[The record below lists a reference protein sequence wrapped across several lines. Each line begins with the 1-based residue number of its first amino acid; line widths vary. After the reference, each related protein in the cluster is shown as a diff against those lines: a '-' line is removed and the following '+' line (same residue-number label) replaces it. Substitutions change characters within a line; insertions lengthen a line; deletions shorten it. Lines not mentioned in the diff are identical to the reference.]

1 MGNSYTFTTSGNIQ
15 SGSIVRA
22 EDFTT
27 EYTALQSAFD
37 SSSGHSH
44 DGTAGEGGRIE
55 TVGPAGQLVVTASAL
70 TGSSSKLLNLGTSSN
85 LLLDV
90 FIADDKKI
98 QFGDAQDATI
108 EYDEDGT
115 DRLLFAGANI
125 RIANTNNIL
134 EFRDGDL
141 KIHSSGDGQL
151 DIDAD
156 TELEIVAPTVDIQ
169 ASTAITLASDA
180 VTFGENGDTDI
191 VLSFNANTSDGTLT
205 WMEDEAHFK
214 VSDDVVIDSTK
225 KIYFNDEGGEHIS
238 GDATDLTIT
247 SGNDLN
253 LTATTDINIPADVGL
268 TFGND
273 AEKIEGDG
281 TDLTISG
288 NNINLTAVADVNIP
302 TDVGLT
308 FATTEKIESDGTDL
322 TITVGSGGD
331 INIPANIG
339 MTFGN
344 DGEKI
349 EGDGTDLTIT
359 GNNINLTATADVVI
373 PADVGITFGSGEKI
387 EGDSTDLTV
396 TSGND
401 INLTATG
408 TVNLNTDAIGLHFGV
423 NEDVTLTHVH
433 DTGLLLNSTNE
444 LQFGSSSTKVHQS
457 SSGVLDLTA
466 TTVRVSNDLHLNTD
480 SSVLGFGQHNDITVT
495 HVADT
500 GLNITCVNTDANAG
514 PVLVLD
520 RNNDNASNND
530 IIGSVQFKGD
540 NASNASVIM
549 GEIKTKITDT
559 TAGNEDSD
567 VIISNMVAGTATP
580 QLTISSTGVT
590 ANVSFTNS
598 GDLTV
603 GDDLLLNTDSAVISL
618 GAGADATITHDGTT
632 GVTIAAN
639 PITIDSGDALT
650 LDAHTGIFVFKDAG
664 TEILRFTEGN
674 SGDVTIKLAT
684 NAKDLVFTDNGDA
697 TNMKILDAAAGI
709 NVPGEVQTTKIAFTD
724 GDDAITIAD
733 GGGITLAAGLD
744 CGDNNITNVGSI
756 ALDSIASDAGTGTA
770 ITFSAG
776 NVPNTN
782 LETSVSGDTAPDFS
796 QYTNFIWTL
805 TGNLVL
811 TDPGDEVKGQS
822 GIFVFI
828 QDGSGNRTL
837 SHANDVYRTAGATAI
852 TLSTA
857 ASSVD
862 IVPYFVEADGKIH
875 LGAAQLAFADA

>member
-1 MGNSYTFTTSGNIQ
+1 
-15 SGSIVRA
+15 
-22 EDFTT
+22 
-27 EYTALQSAFD
+27 
-37 SSSGHSH
+37 
-44 DGTAGEGGRIE
+44 
-55 TVGPAGQLVVTASAL
+55 
-70 TGSSSKLLNLGTSSN
+70 
-85 LLLDV
+85 
-90 FIADDKKI
+90 
-98 QFGDAQDATI
+98 
-108 EYDEDGT
+108 
-115 DRLLFAGANI
+115 
-125 RIANTNNIL
+125 
-134 EFRDGDL
+134 
-141 KIHSSGDGQL
+141 
-151 DIDAD
+151 
-156 TELEIVAPTVDIQ
+156 
-169 ASTAITLASDA
+169 
-180 VTFGENGDTDI
+180 
-191 VLSFNANTSDGTLT
+191 
-205 WMEDEAHFK
+205 
-214 VSDDVVIDSTK
+214 
-225 KIYFNDEGGEHIS
+225 
-238 GDATDLTIT
+238 
-247 SGNDLN
+247 
-253 LTATTDINIPADVGL
+253 
-268 TFGND
+268 
-273 AEKIEGDG
+273 
-281 TDLTISG
+281 
-288 NNINLTAVADVNIP
+288 
-302 TDVGLT
+302 
-308 FATTEKIESDGTDL
+308 
-322 TITVGSGGD
+322 
-331 INIPANIG
+331 
-339 MTFGN
+339 
-344 DGEKI
+344 
-349 EGDGTDLTIT
+349 
-359 GNNINLTATADVVI
+359 
-373 PADVGITFGSGEKI
+373 
-387 EGDSTDLTV
+387 
-396 TSGND
+396 
-401 INLTATG
+401 
-408 TVNLNTDAIGLHFGV
+408 
-423 NEDVTLTHVH
+423 
-433 DTGLLLNSTNE
+433 
-444 LQFGSSSTKVHQS
+444 
-457 SSGVLDLTA
+457 
-466 TTVRVSNDLHLNTD
+466 
-480 SSVLGFGQHNDITVT
+480 
-495 HVADT
+495 
-500 GLNITCVNTDANAG
+500 
-514 PVLVLD
+514 
-520 RNNDNASNND
+520 
-530 IIGSVQFKGD
+530 
-540 NASNASVIM
+540 M